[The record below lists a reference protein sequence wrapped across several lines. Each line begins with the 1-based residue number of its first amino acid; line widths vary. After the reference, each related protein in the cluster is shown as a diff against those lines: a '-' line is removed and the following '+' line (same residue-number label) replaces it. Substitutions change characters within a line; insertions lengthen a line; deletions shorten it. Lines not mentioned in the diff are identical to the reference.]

1 MSLKRFV
8 PALFSVFAAAEAASS
23 WYRPTLFTTW
33 QIQLTDTL
41 NTSYAAQLYDF
52 DLFDTPQET
61 IDTLHAQGRRVIC
74 YFSAGSY
81 EEWRD
86 DAGDFPA
93 EALGNNLSGWP
104 GEKWLDIRNET
115 VKTIM
120 SARMDVAVQ
129 KGCDG
134 VDPDNVDGYTNNTG
148 FPLTANDQKTY
159 DLFLAE
165 AAHARGLS
173 VGLKNALDLIP
184 ELVDAFDFQ
193 INEQCREYDECDLLA
208 PFIAA
213 GKPVFNIEYNTI
225 YDNPETFKALCA
237 DAKLRRFATLY
248 MPDNLDGSFRHAC
261 PVMPP
266 LSGIVIPY
274 LLE

>member
-1 MSLKRFV
+1 MTLKRFL
-8 PALFSVFAAAEAASS
+8 PALFFLFATAEAASS

-61 IDTLHAQGRRVIC
+61 IDALHAQGRRVIC

-81 EEWRD
+81 ENWRD
-86 DAGDFPA
+86 DAVDFPE
-93 EALGNNLSGWP
+93 EALGNDLSGWP
-104 GEKWLDIRNET
+104 GEKWLDIRNAT
-115 VKTIM
+115 VRTIM
-120 SARMDVAVQ
+120 TARMDVAVQ

-159 DLFLAE
+159 DLFLATE
-165 AAHARGLS
+165 AHARGLS

-225 YDNPETFKALCA
+225 YDDPEEFKTLCA
-237 DAKLRRFATLY
+237 DAKARRFATLY

-261 PVMPP
+261 PLQSP
-266 LSGIVIPY
+266 LTASSLFY
-274 LLE
+274 LLD